1 MRLGH
6 FRPVHVK
13 SAAAQHM
20 RATLVARKQLV
31 NQVVMIECTIR
42 GILKVQG
49 LKVGAV
55 HRCTFAKR
63 VEELLED
70 APETRL
76 AIEPLLVVRNLMRE
90 ENRLLGYR
98 LERLAKKDAVCRL
111 FMTIPGVGPLTSLA
125 YKATIDDPM
134 PDSDSN
140 PLPYT
145 LIHELSEIQWC
156 EPWWCVCL
164 DEPGR
169 AQDLEEEL
177 RKELCDTH
185 VLYPHRLSVR
195 AIAKREDRDDAL
207 FWLPHADQLLAI
219 VHLTWKGDR
228 EMDARWPTTSLLN
241 SLTDFVEWEMI
252 PAYREWSNS

>member
-1 MRLGH
+1 MMRLGH

-63 VEELLED
+63 VEELLEG

-98 LERLAKKDAVCRL
+98 LERLAKKDDVCRL
-111 FMTIPGVGPLTSLA
+111 LMTIPGVGPLTSLA
-125 YKATIDDPM
+125 YKATIDDPTRF
-134 PDSDSN
+134 SN
-140 PLPYT
+140 SKAVSAHLGLTPRVYQSGEIDHSGRISKCGDKLLRYFMYEAAMAHLTRNKYSTPLKVWGVQLARKVGT
-145 LIHELSEIQWC
+145 KRA
-156 EPWWCVCL
+156 CV
-164 DEPGR
+164 
-169 AQDLEEEL
+169 AVA
-177 RKELCDTH
+177 RKL
-185 VLYPHRLSVR
+185 
-195 AIAKREDRDDAL
+195 AIIMHQMWLTGEAYRFSREDA
-207 FWLPHADQLLAI
+207 AI
-219 VHLTWKGDR
+219 
-228 EMDARWPTTSLLN
+228 EA
-241 SLTDFVEWEMI
+241 
-252 PAYREWSNS
+252 A